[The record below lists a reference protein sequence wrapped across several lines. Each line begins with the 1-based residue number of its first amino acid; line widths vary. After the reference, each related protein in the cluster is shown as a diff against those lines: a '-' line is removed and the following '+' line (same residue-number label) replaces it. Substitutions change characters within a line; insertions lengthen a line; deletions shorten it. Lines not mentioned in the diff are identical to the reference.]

1 MKLKQYAKRMLATV
15 LSTSCIL
22 VTMPF
27 YTVAYD
33 EKVPAEQAVA
43 VEEQFSEENQNEVDR
58 VVCFDCET
66 GEENVLEIPK
76 GLYDNCITEGY
87 AGDDGGGI
95 SPASIIDGDQSTR
108 VSSTISYPYRTVM
121 QTQVVSGGNVYYGSA
136 FMVSPTRVLT
146 AAHCVYNKEDGTVF
160 RDIEFIPG
168 KNGSYEPYERFR
180 ATQIY
185 INYDFMYTD
194 KDVGETDWAIVELDF
209 PIGDLLGYM
218 PLSTSAVALDSQ
230 AVVLGYPGGNDKI
243 GYQYRA
249 PGKITNAS
257 YYELQYNCDTVG
269 GTSGGPVINSSN
281 QIIGINTYEV
291 GTQYNGGPKISGSMY
306 AAIMGYSH
314 FDLGTY
320 RTVSGDFD
328 GDGRDDMASID
339 AYENNWAQIN
349 VKLSKGNIFS
359 EKQTWYGADK
369 KTDYNAN
376 AVSGRV
382 VSGDFNG
389 DGKDDIA
396 AMYRYGENAAQIH
409 VWISTGTSFKDWSVW
424 YSDMSTYS
432 PDRVTNRMVAGDFN
446 GDGKDDIAAMFK
458 YGENSAEI
466 HIWPSTGSGF
476 PIWQTWYSDR
486 ATYQPDRVTGRM
498 AAGDFNGDGK
508 DDIAAMFKYGEN
520 AAQIH
525 VWISAG
531 SSLNEWKSW
540 YSDMSG
546 YQADLVTGRFVAG
559 KFDKD
564 SKADI
569 AANYAYNDGLRTLVF
584 LSKTTYFEDWIYW

>member
-1 MKLKQYAKRMLATV
+1 M
-15 LSTSCIL
+15 
-22 VTMPF
+22 
-27 YTVAYD
+27 
-33 EKVPAEQAVA
+33 
-43 VEEQFSEENQNEVDR
+43 
-58 VVCFDCET
+58 
-66 GEENVLEIPK
+66 
-76 GLYDNCITEGY
+76 
-87 AGDDGGGI
+87 
-95 SPASIIDGDQSTR
+95 
-108 VSSTISYPYRTVM
+108 
-121 QTQVVSGGNVYYGSA
+121 
-136 FMVSPTRVLT
+136 
-146 AAHCVYNKEDGTVF
+146 
-160 RDIEFIPG
+160 
-168 KNGSYEPYERFR
+168 
-180 ATQIY
+180 
-185 INYDFMYTD
+185 
-194 KDVGETDWAIVELDF
+194 
-209 PIGDLLGYM
+209 
-218 PLSTSAVALDSQ
+218 
-230 AVVLGYPGGNDKI
+230 
-243 GYQYRA
+243 
-249 PGKITNAS
+249 
-257 YYELQYNCDTVG
+257 G

-281 QIIGINTYEV
+281 QIIGINTYEF

-306 AAIMGYSH
+306 AVIMGYAH
-314 FDLGTY
+314 FDTGTY
-320 RTVSGDFD
+320 RTVSGDFN

-339 AYENNWAQIN
+339 AYEDDWARIN

-458 YGENSAEI
+458 YGDTAAEIHVWNSTGTGFPAWQTWYSDKSSYSPDRVTNRMVAGDFNGDGKDDIAAMFKYGENSAEI

-486 ATYQPDRVTGRM
+486 ATYQPDRVTGRI

-531 SSLNEWKSW
+531 SSLNDWKSW